1 MEATSEKRKW
11 NPRANLITGHVEA
24 DARGTEGAG
33 SLKEKLRDRSVNGN
47 KYS

>member
-11 NPRANLITGHVEA
+11 NPRANLITGFVEPSI
-24 DARGTEGAG
+24 RGTEGSG

-47 KYS
+47 KF